1 MSTDLLTSREVQR
14 LRQTRMPAKISVPW
28 ANQIDIE
35 LLSISLWC
43 VAYGTKYVSRRTIP
57 DVVADALRDYDRV
70 GKLVNPDGTAFVV
83 SDDIDQALGAPDCDW
98 ARNLFALPLGD
109 SWQPNQ
115 ETQERLR
122 LLYAAVRCGG
132 PKLWRNLMTPC
143 SEFS

>member
-1 MSTDLLTSREVQR
+1 MNDFDVARIR
-14 LRQTRMPAKISVPW
+14 ARMPALASG
-28 ANQIDIE
+28 
-35 LLSISLWC
+35 
-43 VAYGTKYVSRRTIP
+43 VAFFDGPGGTQLP